1 MTRLLPAVALA
12 SLVGA
17 LAACEK
23 NAAQR
28 IDAPTTGAYVK
39 FYNEGINAPGVNFFA
54 NDQKVTAVS
63 STSCTVPTD
72 ARCTTTGI
80 ETLTGTTYG
89 NQAIAGLY
97 ATIDPGTYTLSAR
110 IAPATDNGVVSSQ
123 LANVT
128 LEAGKYYSVFQS
140 GFYTATGTPR
150 ADAFIVADAFPSDFD
165 YTLARVRF
173 VNASSNS
180 QPMTLWLKSTTTS
193 DSAALA
199 TNVAYKSA
207 SQFVSVGPV
216 PVNLTVRYAG
226 SNTAMITLSSI
237 TFTPGRTYTVVARG
251 DMTVTSTTA
260 ATRPILD
267 NTTNR

>member
-12 SLVGA
+12 SMFGA
-17 LAACEK
+17 VAACEK

-39 FYNEGINAPGVNFFA
+39 FYNEGVNAPGVNFFA
-54 NDQKVTAVS
+54 NEQKVTAVS
-63 STSCTVPTD
+63 STSCTPAVDPK
-72 ARCTTTGI
+72 CTTTGI

-97 ATIDPGTYTLSAR
+97 ATVDPGTYTLSAR
-110 IAPATDNGVVSSQ
+110 IAPATDNGVVSAQ

-128 LEAGKYYSVFQS
+128 LESGKYYSMFQS
-140 GFYTATGTPR
+140 GFYSATGSPR
-150 ADAFIVADAFPSDFD
+150 ADAFIVADPFPTDFD
-165 YTLARVRF
+165 YTVARVRF

-180 QPMTLWLKSTTTS
+180 QPMTLWAKSTVTT
-193 DSAALA
+193 DSAAIA

-207 SQFVSVGPV
+207 SQFVAVGPV
-216 PVNLTVRYAG
+216 PVNLTVRYTG
-226 SNTAMITLSSI
+226 SNTALISLSSI
-237 TFTPGRTYTVVARG
+237 TFNPGRTYTVVARG

-260 ATRPILD
+260 ANRPILD